1 MHQCTTASYV
11 RSKSK
16 PKKDKT
22 FCQTMDI
29 LSNYFYQKRKRGER
43 TGNAFLDV
51 YVFLIKFKI
60 TRYVDTSL

>member
-16 PKKDKT
+16 PKEIKHFVKLWI
-22 FCQTMDI
+22 F

-43 TGNAFLDV
+43 AGNAFLDV